1 MHLRSFP
8 LPAPRTGEPD
18 LTVPDSFPALLTS
31 AIERSGLSLDSLQRR
46 LAQRG
51 VRVSLSTLSYWRRG
65 RSQPERRES
74 LAAVG
79 VLEEVLGLPRHTLLA
94 LLGPRRPRGRWLSRS
109 FPVRPLDTLWEDA
122 ATLSGLLESL
132 GAPTEE
138 QLTYLSLHEV
148 HVVNEHGVDGSSTV
162 RAVIR
167 AEVDGVDRCAV
178 TYLGEGA
185 APAVS
190 ARRSCRLGRSRVGP
204 DQRLMVAELILD
216 RMLRAGETAV
226 LEYEV
231 VWPAGQASASRLHR
245 FRRPVREYVAQVE
258 FHRDAVPSRCF
269 QTYRHGLWAAEVGR
283 QDVWI
288 GAFRTA
294 HLVALD
300 VPAGIVGLRWEWN

>member
-1 MHLRSFP
+1 MRLTTFP
-8 LPAPRTGEPD
+8 LPLPRTGDRPLLES
-18 LTVPDSFPALLTS
+18 DSFPATLS
-31 AIERSGLSLDSLQRR
+31 HAIERSGLSLEAVQRR
-46 LAQRG
+46 LTQRG

-79 VLEEVLGLPRHTLLA
+79 VLEEVLDLPRHTLLA
-94 LLGPRRPRGRWLSRS
+94 LLGPRRPRGRWLSRG

-122 ATLSGLLESL
+122 GTVAALLDAL
-132 GAPTEE
+132 GAPAEE
-138 QLTYLSLHEV
+138 RLSYLSLHEL
-148 HVVNEHGVDGSSTV
+148 HRVDGHGADEVSTL

-178 TYLGEGA
+178 TYQGEGG
-185 APAVS
+185 APAVL
-190 ARRSCRLGRSRVGP
+190 ARRSCRGGRSRIGP
-204 DQRLMVAELILD
+204 DGQLVVAELILD
-216 RMLRAGETAV
+216 RRLRAGDTAV

-231 VWPAGQASASRLHR
+231 VWPAGQRSAHRLHR

-269 QTYRHGLWAAEVGR
+269 QTYRHGLRAAEAGR
-283 QDVWI
+283 HEVWI

-294 HLVALD
+294 HAVALD